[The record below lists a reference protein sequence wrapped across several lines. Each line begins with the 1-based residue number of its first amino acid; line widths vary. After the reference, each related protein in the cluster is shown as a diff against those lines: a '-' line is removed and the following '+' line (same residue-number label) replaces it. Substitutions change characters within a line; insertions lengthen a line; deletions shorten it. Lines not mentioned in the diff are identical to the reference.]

1 MESVFLK
8 IRITTD
14 NEENVQ
20 ELVNRAVAWAYI
32 RDGSLE
38 GFPPDPVNFHVYL
51 ETYLKP
57 RNIRDLIRRK
67 VGNGNANYY
76 LSYMVISRHTFWH
89 YNIAPETLEKARLY
103 DENATKRV
111 KLEGLA
117 EFKVLLPKN
126 PTDLEIRE
134 FILNYYHKNEKPF
147 DQRNM
152 KAEYEYLKYHYEV
165 ASKEAF
171 LSILSENLN
180 ILKVLTCLAYF
191 GW

>member
-1 MESVFLK
+1 MK

-20 ELVNRAVAWAYI
+20 ELCNRAVAWAYI

-38 GFPPDPVNFHVYL
+38 GFLPDSVNFHVYL

-57 RNIRDLIRRK
+57 QNIRNLIRRK
-67 VGNGNANYY
+67 IGNGNANYSMKNVKALPLDY
-76 LSYMVISRHTFWH
+76 LSYMVKSRHTFWH

-134 FILNYYHKNEKPF
+134 FILNYYHKHEKPF

-152 KAEYEYLKYHYEV
+152 KAEYEYLKYHYEL

-171 LSILSENLN
+171 LSI
-180 ILKVLTCLAYF
+180 F
-191 GW
+191 D

>member
-20 ELVNRAVAWAYI
+20 ELCNRAAVWAYI
-32 RDGSLE
+32 RDGPLE
-38 GFPPDPVNFHVYL
+38 GFLPDPVNFHVYL

-57 RNIRDLIRRK
+57 QNIRDLIRRK
-67 VGNGNANYY
+67 IGNGNTNYSMKNIKALPLDY
-76 LSYMVISRHTFWH
+76 LSYMVKSKHTFRC

-103 DENATKRV
+103 DETKRVV

-134 FILNYYHKNEKPF
+134 FILNYYHKHGKPF

-152 KAEYEYLKYHYEV
+152 KAEYKYLKYHYEL
-165 ASKEAF
+165 ASKKAF
-171 LSILSENLN
+171 LSI
-180 ILKVLTCLAYF
+180 F
-191 GW
+191 D